1 MWRDMSYDSPL
12 ASHTVAII
20 TGYLLGDLLLVLLSL
35 KPWGKG
41 NISSPV
47 DTCVHHVFGRSIKAA
62 RASDI
67 KTDG

>member
-1 MWRDMSYDSPL
+1 MSYDSPL

-47 DTCVHHVFGRSIKAA
+47 DTCVHHVFGRSIEAA
-62 RASDI
+62 RARR
-67 KTDG
+67 